1 MKKRLVL
8 LILALVSVASFAQ
21 PLERAGWIT
30 IGISPSFLI
39 EPYDEHANTVEV
51 NVLPLT
57 VEIGLSDVW
66 AIEFRP
72 IINLRFKP
80 EEPLSISHLG
90 MSVIVPRYVPLPWL
104 EDSNIAG
111 LVAPVTTLTYNL
123 QDRTTTLTLAGELGA
138 SVPFSA
144 PWVLD
149 TQLQAGATFFWEEG
163 GTFSQTVP
171 HIGLFVI
178 PGVRFPG
185 E

>member
-1 MKKRLVL
+1 MKKKLVFL
-8 LILALVSVASFAQ
+8 MLALVSIASFAQ
-21 PLERAGWIT
+21 PLERAGLIT

-39 EPYDEHANTVEV
+39 EPYDEHANTIEV
-51 NVLPLT
+51 NIFPLT
-57 VEIGLSDVW
+57 LEIGLSEIW

-80 EEPLSISHLG
+80 EEPVSISHLG
-90 MSVIVPRYVPLPWL
+90 MSVALPRYIPLPWL
-104 EDSNIAG
+104 ENSDSEG

-123 QDRTTTLTLAGELGA
+123 QDRTTTATLAGEFGA

-163 GTFSQTVP
+163 GLFSQAVP

-178 PGVRFPG
+178 PGIRFPG
-185 E
+185 D

>member
-1 MKKRLVL
+1 MKKQASLLVL
-8 LILALVSVASFAQ
+8 VLVSIAAFAQ
-21 PLERAGWIT
+21 PMELAGWIT

-57 VEIGLSDVW
+57 VEIGLSEVW

-80 EEPLSISHLG
+80 EQPLSISHLG
-90 MSVIVPRYVPLPWL
+90 MSVALPRYVPLSWL
-104 EDSNIAG
+104 ENSRTVG
-111 LVAPVTTLTYNL
+111 LVAPVTTFTYNL

-138 SVPFSA
+138 SVPFST

-178 PGVRFPG
+178 PGVRFPNK
-185 E
+185 